1 MAVNLS
7 RNTRVYYTNLALTT
21 QTTGYDNTNTWEIQV
36 LNGYQFS
43 QNTEQQT
50 IQITEAGQVPN
61 RGQRSFN
68 TKLNPVEWSFG
79 TYVRPKKF
87 TATVTAT
94 SSASQTQSLGVAT
107 LNFASAHGFTN
118 GMYVTIAGG
127 SGATG
132 TGFNTLTNSPVPVQV
147 MTGTQIKVPVSV
159 TSGPTCTQALTVTSV
174 ARTTSPEKFL
184 WNAALSKRDLY
195 DYDGYTADAKNPA
208 WTEVAGSASL
218 VSTNADA
225 HQLAPFAL
233 IFKVD
238 NVYYKICQ
246 CAVNQAEIQFG
257 LDQIAQINWSGF
269 GTVIQQF
276 DTTAAQATS
285 LTSIT
290 AADTTAQFITNKLST
305 IQLYDNINA
314 ATTTTNT
321 QYTVPITGGTL
332 TINNNLQYLT
342 PEILG
347 TVNFPVG
354 YFTGTRAVSGNLT
367 AYLKTGSSTDTG
379 ALMSTI
385 ITQASAAGGSENKFS
400 ATLHLGGQ
408 SNSTRVEF
416 DLPAI
421 MIQVPSIEIQD
432 VVSTTLNFTAQKWT
446 GSNYDLD
453 ATNPNELTVNYF
465 SA

>member
-50 IQITEAGQVPN
+50 IQIMEAGQVPN

-87 TATVTAT
+87 TATSTISSTT
-94 SSASQTQSLGVAT
+94 SNSQTAGVAT
-107 LNFASAHGFTN
+107 ITTTAAHSLTN
-118 GMYVTIAGG
+118 GDYVSIANGTTT
-127 SGATG
+127 ATG
-132 TGFNTLTNSPVPVQV
+132 WNTLSNSPVPVQWV
-147 MTGTQIKVPVSV
+147 SSTVIKVPVSV
-159 TSGPTCTQALTVTSV
+159 TASAVCSQALAITKV
-174 ARTTSPEKFL
+174 ARTTSPEKYL

-195 DYDGYTADAKNPA
+195 DYDGYTADTKTPA

-285 LTSIT
+285 LANLT
-290 AADTTAQFITNKLST
+290 AADVTAQFITNKLST
-305 IQLYDNINA
+305 IQLADNINV
-314 ATTTTNT
+314 ATTSATS
-321 QYTVPITGGTL
+321 QYIVPITGGTL

-354 YFTGTRAVSGNLT
+354 YFTGTRAISGNLT
-367 AYLKTGSSTDTG
+367 AYLKTGSNTDTG

-408 SNSTRVEF
+408 TSNTRVEF

-453 ATNPNELTVNYF
+453 AANPNELTVNYF

>member
-7 RNTRVYYTNLALTT
+7 RNTRVYYTNLALAT

-50 IQITEAGQVPN
+50 IQINEAGAVPN

-79 TYVRPKKF
+79 TYVRPKKL
-87 TATVTAT
+87 TAT
-94 SSASQTQSLGVAT
+94 STSTSTTSNSQTGGVAT
-107 LNFASAHGFTN
+107 ITTAAAHTFAN
-118 GMYVTIAGG
+118 GDFISIAGG
-127 SGATG
+127 TTTATG
-132 TGFNTLTNSPVPVQV
+132 WNTLTNSPVPVHV
-147 MTGTQIKVPVSV
+147 VSGTVIKVPVSV
-159 TSGPTCTQALTVTSV
+159 TASAVCSQALTLTEV

-195 DYDGYTADAKNPA
+195 DYDGYTADTKTPA

-354 YFTGTRAVSGNLT
+354 YFTGTRAISGNLT

-408 SNSTRVEF
+408 ANSTRVEF

-446 GSNYDLD
+446 GANYDLD
-453 ATNPNELTVNYF
+453 AANPNELTVNYF